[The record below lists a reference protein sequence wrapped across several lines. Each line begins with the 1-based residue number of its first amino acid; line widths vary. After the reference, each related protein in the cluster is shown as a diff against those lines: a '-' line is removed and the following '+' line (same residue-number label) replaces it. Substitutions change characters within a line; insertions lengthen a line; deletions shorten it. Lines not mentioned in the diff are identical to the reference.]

1 MLHNYGPLEISH
13 LDGETIFKFS
23 WGKSRYIFLWS
34 PEDGCM
40 YYPANLNLRAPIVRA
55 DDEMI
60 EVIYRGKVI
69 YSCPAGVDNLSNTI
83 LNNMPYYAKPWYSD
97 DPAVG
102 GLTDSYGS
110 IYLRYRGCSMYIK
123 KEGGVNGP
131 FDAFEFGVLVN
142 ANFQP
147 IYEHCTIKEMCE
159 FIYKNRSEVSGVNQD
174 LNYFRLGKYVFGV

>member
-1 MLHNYGPLEISH
+1 
-13 LDGETIFKFS
+13 
-23 WGKSRYIFLWS
+23 
-34 PEDGCM
+34 M